1 MAKPITDPI
10 ERIMKRITIT
20 ESGCWEYHSLNAQ
33 GYGVIGVGGDN
44 GPRLRVHRV
53 TYERFV
59 GPIPDGLCIDH
70 LCRNRACCNP
80 DHLEPVTQAENVK
93 RGVRKTKQTRCKWGH
108 EFTPEN
114 TTSGSKGERACRE
127 CIEYRIRVIRTA
139 VKALGIGHTQ
149 YRAQYGQSIRTAERI
164 LNELENAS

>member
-1 MAKPITDPI
+1 MAKPITDPLD
-10 ERIMKRITIT
+10 RIMSRITVT
-20 ESGCWEYHSLNAQ
+20 EDGCWEYPLLNDA
-33 GYGVIGVGGDN
+33 GYGVVGVGGDR

-59 GPIPDGLCIDH
+59 SPIPDGLCIDH

-80 DHLEPVTQAENVK
+80 DHLEPVTQAENVR
-93 RGVRKTKQTRCKWGH
+93 RGLRKTTQTHCKRGH

-114 TTSGSKGERACRE
+114 TTSGSKSERACRA
-127 CIEYRIRVIRTA
+127 CIEYRIRVIRKA

-149 YRAQYGQSIRTAERI
+149 YRAQYGQSIKTAERI
-164 LNELENAS
+164 LSELETAS